1 MLYSFIVAS
10 APAPILFELHLSAT
24 AAGTHHLDERNR
36 DFFFFVFFFN
46 VGGTFKLHESV
57 IVL

>member
-1 MLYSFIVAS
+1 MLYSFNTALL
-10 APAPILFELHLSAT
+10 PILFELRLSAT

-36 DFFFFVFFFN
+36 GFFN
-46 VGGTFKLHESV
+46 VGGQFKLHELV